1 MRSSPPQTSF
11 SAFERFFRAEYPVV
25 VRIAFGVVGDAQA
38 AQDVARIF
46 AGALSQNTAQLAF
59 PPGWPGGSSKSWA
72 STFGSPPSC
81 PTSEACGEPVAT
93 FGIEPHSPKG
103 YAIFA
108 ELLGF
113 ATGGG
118 QFAQLPEAAT
128 LLYHYLF
135 SNGAPYILSPSALNS
150 LYQVPSVQSQINAA
164 ARHYVP
170 NSVRA
175 NLASGQPVSPWDPTV
190 PGQPNTILANQGF
203 PPRPSWIRALARPAI
218 IDTIAS
224 AIFGPTLGPGA
235 ASIADGL
242 IPEAPST
249 NQLDWFLSLAH
260 FDYRIWTGQLT
271 GSTITFQ
278 FEVSKYYD
286 NGKSF
291 LNLSTQDFELLINE
305 GLARN
310 FWIAGISNAISIPAG

>member
-1 MRSSPPQTSF
+1 MGMCWWMVISSHSGGAAF
-11 SAFERFFRAEYPVV
+11 NSASSCWTFKSYDAVT
-25 VRIAFGVVGDAQA
+25 GLVGNDL
-38 AQDVARIF
+38 RL
-46 AGALSQNTAQLAF
+46 GALKAVVAQ
-59 PPGWPGGSSKSWA
+59 
-72 STFGSPPSC
+72 
-81 PTSEACGEPVAT
+81 EPVWNM
-93 FGIEPHSPKG
+93 
-103 YAIFA
+103 YN
-108 ELLGF
+108 
-113 ATGGG
+113 
-118 QFAQLPEAAT
+118 
-128 LLYHYLF
+128 YLF
-135 SNGAPYILSPSALNS
+135 SNGASYILSPSALNS

-175 NLASGQPVSPWDPTV
+175 NLASGQPVSPWDPPV

-235 ASIADGL
+235 ASIADRL

-260 FDYRIWTGQLT
+260 FDYRIWTGQLN